1 MYKAATN
8 RIAWAPLLMGLMICL
23 GCATTQETGA
33 LNRSVDTLAQQVQSM
48 ESRLERLERQVQ
60 GGGEGNTGLANL
72 YARIEE
78 MQVKLG
84 TVNGQLEGQGRQ
96 IESLKKQVASSP
108 PPAPA
113 GEISSTGPRI
123 TMPEA
128 GPNDAA
134 PPPAAKPAPVQPPAA
149 ASAPPPG
156 TAAPSA
162 TAKAV
167 TPAPPP
173 AAAPPKSVNPE
184 KAHFDRALQSFQ
196 QGQYEAARKDFQDFI
211 AKYPSSDA
219 APTAVFW
226 TGESY
231 YAEKRYRDA
240 ISAYQQILDRYP
252 KASRVPYALLKQGNA
267 FEQLGNPTAARILYE
282 KLLDQYPNSPQAQ
295 VAGKKLKELQ

>member
-1 MYKAATN
+1 
-8 RIAWAPLLMGLMICL
+8 MICL

-33 LNRSVDTLAQQVQSM
+33 LNRSVDTLAQQMQSM
-48 ESRLERLERQVQ
+48 ENRLERLERQVQ

-84 TVNGQLEGQGRQ
+84 AVNGQLEGQGRQ
-96 IESLKKQVASSP
+96 IENLKKQVSSP
-108 PPAPA
+108 PPVST
-113 GEISSTGPRI
+113 GETSSVGPRI

-128 GPNDAA
+128 GGPNDAP
-134 PPPAAKPAPVQPPAA
+134 PPPAARPAPST
-149 ASAPPPG
+149 ASAPPPPA
-156 TAAPSA
+156 TATPAAPSA
-162 TAKAV
+162 TAKAA
-167 TPAPPP
+167 TPTPPP

-196 QGQYEAARKDFQDFI
+196 QGQYESARKDFQDFI